1 MITEQQVLTALGHV
15 QEPELHRDLVSLK
28 MVKDI
33 KICDDAVSFTIVL
46 TTPACPLR
54 NQIEAEAKAAV
65 AKMGAKQINVKWDAS
80 VPSDRRI
87 SNQINTLRA
96 VKSTIAIASG
106 KGGVGKTTVAVN
118 LAIAL
123 AQTGAKVGLM
133 DADVYG
139 PNIPIMMGVNEP
151 PKSINERII
160 PLEAYGVKLMSM
172 GFLVPPDQAVIWR
185 GPMLHSAIRQFL
197 TDVEWGA
204 LDYLVIDLPPGT
216 GDAQISLAQAVP
228 LTGGVVVATP
238 QDVALA
244 DVVKGITMFR
254 RLEVPVLGV
263 IENMSYF
270 LCPHCHARTDIFA
283 HGGAQK
289 MAVQL
294 GVPFLGEIPLDVAI
308 RVGGD
313 SGKPVA
319 ALHPD
324 SPYALPFKT
333 LAQAVAA
340 AVSVLNANA
349 AQGEL
354 IAEENISVKRRT
366 DVSST

>member
-254 RLEVPVLGV
+254 RLQVPVLGV
-263 IENMSYF
+263 VENMSYF

-283 HGGAQK
+283 HGGAQQ
-289 MAVQL
+289 MAEQL
-294 GVPFLGEIPLDVAI
+294 DVPFLGEIPLAVAI

-319 ALHPD
+319 AVHPD
-324 SPYALPFKT
+324 SPYALPFKKI
-333 LAQAVAA
+333 AQSVAA
-340 AVSVLNANA
+340 AVSVLNAQA

-354 IAEENISVKRRT
+354 IAGASISTMKR
-366 DVSST
+366 